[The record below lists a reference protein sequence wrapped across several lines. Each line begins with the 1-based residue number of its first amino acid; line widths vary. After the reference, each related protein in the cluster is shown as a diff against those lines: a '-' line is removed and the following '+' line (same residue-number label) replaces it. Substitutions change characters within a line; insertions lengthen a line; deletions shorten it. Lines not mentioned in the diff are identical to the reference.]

1 MLQYILKRLLHLLPV
16 LFGITFLTFMLF
28 LVVPGDPVR
37 KILGQHPDPVLQEQI
52 KHELGLDLPWPIRYG
67 RFVWNAAQG
76 DLGTSVETKQ
86 PVSEIV
92 ASKFPATLRLATASM
107 IFAVLLGIPTGI
119 ISATKQYSITDNI
132 FMFFALVGVSMPIF
146 VLGLILILFFVNNL
160 HWIQGVGYGDGS
172 LEYLILPMIALG
184 VIPLAMIS
192 RMTRSTLL
200 EQINSDHVRT
210 ARAKGV
216 KELVVIYKHA
226 LRNALIPIVTVIGN
240 YFASLMAGAIITE
253 RVFSW
258 PGLGTAMISAIE
270 SRDFPIVMGV
280 VLVMALIF
288 VLTNLAVD
296 VSYAL
301 IDPRVRLK

>member
-1 MLQYILKRLLHLLPV
+1 
-16 LFGITFLTFMLF
+16 MLF